1 MPIDFVAPEKVMTV
15 NGAPIYRH
23 YRDMDANKPS
33 EHWYNTDE
41 CESEECLFDVR
52 DLPVPIGVA
61 VEQHALIIAR
71 AMDNGLIRFPVELA
85 EEGPQAQA
93 PVVRG
98 RVGTPE
104 QANRVDFDAA
114 QWVLHASVD
123 DLVGMVKAG
132 CEGTA
137 EAGAVAEF
145 MQNHDYRVAGFFY
158 SLANECRHNWQASI
172 NEEEALS
179 LLKEERPEVYGELL
193 CQLNRAVRFS
203 GFVTESLII
212 QKSVDVIVPLDDLD
226 TVIEEMLIKNES
238 GETVLDIPAM
248 REYTNLN
255 DLAETAIREAAYLQ
269 TINDGDHGWEGIDCE
284 SVEVAMN
291 NDEER

>member
-15 NGAPIYRH
+15 KGVPIFRH
-23 YRDMDANKPS
+23 YCDMDANKPS
-33 EHWYNTDE
+33 DHWYNTDE

-61 VEQHALIIAR
+61 HDQHALIIAH
-71 AMDNGLIRFPVELA
+71 AIDKGLVHFPIDLP
-85 EEGPQAQA
+85 EEGPQTQSPVVSGRVAA
-93 PVVRG
+93 PV
-98 RVGTPE
+98 
-104 QANRVDFDAA
+104 QSNQVDFDAA
-114 QWVLHASVD
+114 QWVLQASVD
-123 DLVGMVKAG
+123 DFVGMAKAG

-137 EAGAVAEF
+137 EAAAVAEF
-145 MQNHDYRVAGFFY
+145 MKNHDYRVAGFFY
-158 SLANECRHNWQASI
+158 SLPYECRQNWQASI

-193 CQLNRAVRFS
+193 CKLNRAVRFS

-212 QKSVDVIVPLDDLD
+212 QKSVDVIVSLDDLD
-226 TVIEEMLIKNES
+226 TVIEEMLIKNDA

-255 DLAETAIREAAYLQ
+255 DLAETAVREAAYQQ
-269 TINDGDHGWEGIDCE
+269 TINDGDHGWEGIACE
-284 SVEVAMN
+284 SVEVALN
-291 NDEER
+291 TDEER